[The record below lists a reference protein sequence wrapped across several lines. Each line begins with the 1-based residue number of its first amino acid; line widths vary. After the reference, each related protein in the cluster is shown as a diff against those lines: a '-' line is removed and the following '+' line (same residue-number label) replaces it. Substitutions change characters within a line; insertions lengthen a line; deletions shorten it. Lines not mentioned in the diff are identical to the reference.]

1 MRKFIDSNGFFY
13 GVIFT
18 GIFCFWISL
27 VQAQTPDPPPP
38 ATPATWIAKLAT
50 SIQDSS
56 EAILTADEA
65 RALVRAYTSLEQRQ
79 VADIAVSDTHVY
91 VLSPSGVVLL
101 SKALK

>member
-1 MRKFIDSNGFFY
+1 M
-13 GVIFT
+13 
-18 GIFCFWISL
+18 
-27 VQAQTPDPPPP
+27 A
-38 ATPATWIAKLAT
+38 
-50 SIQDSS
+50 SS

-65 RALVRAYTSLEQRQ
+65 KALVRAYTSLEQRQ

>member
-1 MRKFIDSNGFFY
+1 MRNFVYFV
-13 GVIFT
+13 VILT
-18 GIFCFWISL
+18 VVCCGIVFAQD
-27 VQAQTPDPPPP
+27 QAPEPVTP
-38 ATPATWIAKLAT
+38 ATPASWIAKLAT

-65 RALVRAYTSLEQRQ
+65 KALVRAYTSLEQRQ